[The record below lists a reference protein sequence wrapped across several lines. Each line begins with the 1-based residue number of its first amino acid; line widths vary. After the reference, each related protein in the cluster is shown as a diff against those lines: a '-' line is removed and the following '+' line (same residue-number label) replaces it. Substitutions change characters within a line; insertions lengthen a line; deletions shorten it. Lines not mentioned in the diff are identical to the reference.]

1 MVPSTRSRMITFTH
15 TSTLAPAQ
23 LALLEPVAA
32 RYGATISGAALDA
45 GSPVQ
50 VTIRLK
56 GDAPGPV
63 PASNHAGFLRTAA
76 RLSVAVQE
84 ALRAWLPYL
93 WFADST
99 RFSDF
104 ESAATILN
112 YAAMRPFTPKTKASY
127 VFDVLDSDTPRAV
140 TFSLER
146 NLPAKLGVIEPMLR
160 ALGFEPAVNFAP
172 RRAERLIATFKR
184 KPRLLYSLFVAEREL
199 VEQYLGRRD
208 AKLIGR
214 RDAKLIGRR
223 LRRLFAAKDFSI
235 LEPLL
240 ALEVARALGGNISAE
255 ICISPEN
262 SATPAALSVHDNQSV
277 SPADAGGLSVALA
290 HLDLGSGGG
299 PEACA

>member
-1 MVPSTRSRMITFTH
+1 MITFTH
-15 TSTLAPAQ
+15 TLTLAPAQ

-32 RYGATISGAALDA
+32 RYGAAISGAVPDA

-50 VTIRLK
+50 VTINLK
-56 GDAPGPV
+56 GDAPGAV
-63 PASNHAGFLRTAA
+63 PASNHAEFLRTAA

-93 WFADST
+93 WFADAA
-99 RFSDF
+99 RFGDF
-104 ESAATILN
+104 DLAATVVN
-112 YAAMRPFTPKTKASY
+112 YAALRPFTPKTKASY
-127 VFDVLDSDTPRAV
+127 VFDVMDSDTPRAV

-184 KPRLLYSLFVAEREL
+184 KPQLLYSLFVAEREL
-199 VEQYLGRRD
+199 VEQYL
-208 AKLIGR
+208 GR

-255 ICISPEN
+255 IAISAEN
-262 SATPAALSVHDNQSV
+262 SATPAALSAHDNQSV
-277 SPADAGGLSVALA
+277 SPADAAPLSAVVT
-290 HLDLGSGGG
+290 HLDLRRRGG